1 MNEHKSLKLI
11 IPLIEKIED
20 MSSLKGKNGNGN
32 KNKINREFLEKKWPI
47 LIKYPNIEILKE
59 KIRAKSK
66 DRKRKSYI
74 FVQST
79 PLNRKH
85 ITSRKYDKVIRPRIQ
100 IENYR

>member
-1 MNEHKSLKLI
+1 
-11 IPLIEKIED
+11 

-66 DRKRKSYI
+66 DRKRKSYV

-79 PLNRKH
+79 PINRNNNFQEICLNLH
-85 ITSRKYDKVIRPRIQ
+85 FLLVSFFLPFFYF
-100 IENYR
+100 